1 MRIDKFIGNLWYG
14 SRKQVSK
21 YIKDGIIA
29 VNGEL
34 IFDKDYEIKFWDIV
48 HIGEEKV
55 EYKEFVYVLLH
66 KPSWYVSSKK
76 PEWAHYS
83 YMDLM
88 YSCPYGEIIDI
99 VGRLDFDTI
108 GLLFLTNDGDLTHKI
123 IHPKKDIFKTYYV
136 KALNSL
142 SEKDIARL
150 KSGVK
155 IDDFITKESKVE
167 SISSNEIYLSI
178 SEGKF
183 HQIKKMLQ
191 AINNEVIELKRVS
204 IANLELGNLKEW
216 FWRYLSESEVEDLK
230 KNLNNK

>member
-21 YIKDGIIA
+21 YIKDEIIA

-48 HIGEEKV
+48 HIGEEEV
-55 EYKEFVYVLLH
+55 EYKEFVYVVLN

-76 PEWAHYS
+76 PEWPHYS

-88 YSCPYGEIIDI
+88 YSCPYGKIIDI
-99 VGRLDFDTI
+99 VGRLDFDTT
-108 GLLFLTNDGDLTHKI
+108 GLLFLTNDGELTHKI

-136 KALNSL
+136 KALNSF

-150 KSGVK
+150 ESGVK
-155 IDDFITKESKVE
+155 IDDWITKEAKVE
-167 SISSNEIYLSI
+167 IITNNEIYLSI
-178 SEGKF
+178 SEWKF

-191 AINNEVIELKRVS
+191 AINNEVIALKRVS
-204 IANLELGNLKEW
+204 IANLELWNLEEW
-216 FWRYLSESEVEDLK
+216 TWRYLSDDEIENLK
-230 KNLNNK
+230 SVLTK